1 MNRGQVQDD
10 KKNQLVNFID
20 IVSAKFPNKC
30 LFTIELN
37 RMKKRY
43 IFKDICV
50 DEYKKDVE
58 YLKNVKEILQGA

>member
-1 MNRGQVQDD
+1 MNKGQVQDE
-10 KKNQLVNFID
+10 KKNQLVSFID
-20 IVSAKFPNKC
+20 IVAAKFPEKC

-50 DEYKKDVE
+50 EEYKKDVE
-58 YLKNVKEILQGA
+58 YLKNVKQILQGS

>member
-1 MNRGQVQDD
+1 MNQGQVKDE

-20 IVSAKFPNKC
+20 IVAAKFPEKC

-43 IFKDICV
+43 IFKDIAV
-50 DEYKKDVE
+50 DEYKKDVQ
-58 YLKNVKEILQGA
+58 YLKNVKEILQGS